1 MSEILPKY
9 VSLLINLVVTCS
21 YVGFLYL
28 IPSHIRALPRNDIV
42 HVRWRM
48 GVIIVT
54 TVLMTVAV
62 GFMFNTL
69 NYQLSGD
76 DFLKSAGFG
85 HRSLFMILV
94 TTVALM
100 IIFYIGKIA

>member
-1 MSEILPKY
+1 
-9 VSLLINLVVTCS
+9 
-21 YVGFLYL
+21 
-28 IPSHIRALPRNDIV
+28 
-42 HVRWRM
+42 
-48 GVIIVT
+48 
-54 TVLMTVAV
+54 MTVAV

-94 TTVALM
+94 TTVALI